1 MIYCCSFNGRKGVV
15 DLSVSAGKVYLER
28 LIYLITSGSQKA
40 KRRALGAIQAKLYD
54 IFSLSFSDI
63 YEEQLLSFSSL
74 SLPFS
79 ILWKWSAREC
89 FLLSYLA
96 RSRPSSPSS
105 IYERKNE
112 SPSTPIC
119 VNVWIASAHP
129 LVLRAFPWVRPLR
142 FMV

>member
-1 MIYCCSFNGRKGVV
+1 MIYCGSFNGRKGVV

-79 ILWKWSAREC
+79 IL
-89 FLLSYLA
+89 
-96 RSRPSSPSS
+96 
-105 IYERKNE
+105 
-112 SPSTPIC
+112 
-119 VNVWIASAHP
+119 
-129 LVLRAFPWVRPLR
+129 
-142 FMV
+142 

>member
-1 MIYCCSFNGRKGVV
+1 MIYCGSFNGRKGVV

-40 KRRALGAIQAKLYD
+40 ERRALGAIQAKLYD

-79 ILWKWSAREC
+79 IL
-89 FLLSYLA
+89 
-96 RSRPSSPSS
+96 
-105 IYERKNE
+105 
-112 SPSTPIC
+112 
-119 VNVWIASAHP
+119 
-129 LVLRAFPWVRPLR
+129 
-142 FMV
+142 